1 MPRLV
6 QHAAI
11 GPQRGRRGDGRQLA
25 EVAAAVFGDDSVGNV
40 AGCVFRDF
48 AHGRDIAIFIA
59 FGLDAVELRH
69 PARMVHQ
76 PVAAD
81 GRGLAVGHKGNGI
94 GAKVKQLAA
103 LAQDMQHRIRR
114 VHPHAPAQ
122 LNPCR
127 LAAQLIA
134 HPPMPV

>member
-6 QHAAI
+6 KNTSI
-11 GPQRGRRGDGRQLA
+11 GPQCGRRGDGRQLA
-25 EVAAAVFGDDSVGNV
+25 EVAAAVFGDDGVGNV
-40 AGCVFRDF
+40 AGCVFGDLSR
-48 AHGRDIAIFIA
+48 GRDIAIFIA

-69 PARMVHQ
+69 PACMVHQ

-81 GRGLAVGHKGNGI
+81 WRGLAVGYKGYGI
-94 GAKVKQLAA
+94 GAKVEQLAA
-103 LAQDMQHRIRR
+103 LAQDMQHRIGG